1 MPTPTAPLTADDLR
15 RAIPPVADAA
25 PCDRCRGLAPP
36 GWESVAAPVGEP
48 VLRRLGSLRDPS
60 VDDPMVEEFH
70 PAGTRYWSAEAPI
83 SVAHFPYNRCEVWQC
98 PDCGRG
104 VLQYT
109 EFGGY
114 YVDHRI
120 RALDPARLA

>member
-1 MPTPTAPLTADDLR
+1 MQRLTADDLR
-15 RAIPPVADAA
+15 RAIAPLDSAVACGR
-25 PCDRCRGLAPP
+25 CDGIARA
-36 GWESVAAPVGEP
+36 GWESIAAPVGAP
-48 VLRRLGSLRDPS
+48 ALRRLGSLRDPA
-60 VDDPMVEEFH
+60 DEDPTVEEFH
-70 PAGTRYWSAEAPI
+70 PAGTRYWSADAPI
-83 SVAHFPYNRCEVWQC
+83 AVGHFPYNRCEVWQC

-120 RALDPARLA
+120 RALDPTLLV